1 MSSLKL
7 TKTVAEAISTDDR
20 DLIVW
25 DETLPGFGIRI
36 KRTGVRSYLV
46 QYRNR
51 RTGQSKRMTLGRHGP
66 LLTFDQ
72 AKKRARTILADALR
86 GQDPAAELQAE
97 RKAPAMNELAQ
108 DYLETHAIPKKR
120 QASLR
125 NDRAMLATIILP
137 MLGSKKV
144 DAVGRRDIEALHLS
158 LRKTPYRANRVLA
171 LLSKMFGLAVS
182 WGWRAN
188 NPVKGVGRYRE
199 DKRDRWL
206 SDIEIATLLE
216 QLERHPNRK
225 VADAIRLQLLTGAR
239 IGEVLS
245 ARRDAFD
252 LVRMVW
258 RKPSH
263 QTKQHLTE
271 YVPLSA
277 QAAALVSAILCAQA
291 PPFSPYLFPSRN
303 PDVPLQRIH
312 KEWAKILRAAG
323 ITNYRLHDNRHT
335 YASHLVSG
343 GLSLEIVGRLMG
355 HVSPI
360 TTKRYAHLA
369 DQPLRLAAARFGN
382 KLQEL
387 GATPADRHE
396 KA

>member
-1 MSSLKL
+1 MPLLKL
-7 TKTVAEAISTDDR
+7 TKTVAEKIFSSDHDVV
-20 DLIVW
+20 IW
-25 DETLPGFGIRI
+25 DEALPGFGIRV

-72 AKKRARTILADALR
+72 AKKQARAVLADALR
-86 GQDPAAELQAE
+86 GQDPAAERQAE

-108 DYLETHAIPKKR
+108 DYLETHAFPKKR
-120 QASLR
+120 ATSLR
-125 NDRAMLATIILP
+125 DDRAMLAKTILP
-137 MLGSKKV
+137 RLGSKKV
-144 DAVGRRDIEALHLS
+144 DAITRRDIEALHLS

-171 LLSKMFGLAVS
+171 LLSKMFSLAVS
-182 WGWRAN
+182 WEWRAK
-188 NPVKGVGRYRE
+188 NPVKGVVRYRE

-206 SDIEIATLLE
+206 SDIEITRLLA
-216 QLERHPNRK
+216 QLDQHPNRK

-245 ARRDAFD
+245 ARQDDFD
-252 LVRMVW
+252 LDRMVW

-263 QTKQHLTE
+263 QTKQKLTE
-271 YVPLSA
+271 YVPLST
-277 QAAALVSAILCAQA
+277 QAAALLRIRLGSSS
-291 PPFSPYLFPSRN
+291 PPSSPYLFPSRN
-303 PDVPLQRIH
+303 PDVPLKRVH
-312 KEWAKILRAAG
+312 KEWAKILRAAR

-355 HVSPI
+355 HVSPM

-369 DQPLRLAAARFGN
+369 DDPLRQAAARFGN
-382 KLQEL
+382 KIQGL
-387 GATPADRHE
+387 GAIP
-396 KA
+396 

>member
-1 MSSLKL
+1 
-7 TKTVAEAISTDDR
+7 
-20 DLIVW
+20 
-25 DETLPGFGIRI
+25 
-36 KRTGVRSYLV
+36 
-46 QYRNR
+46 
-51 RTGQSKRMTLGRHGP
+51 MTLGRHGP

-72 AKKRARTILADALR
+72 AKKRARAILADALR
-86 GQDPAAELQAE
+86 GQDPAAERQAE
-97 RKAPAMNELAQ
+97 RKAPAVKELAQ
-108 DYLETHAIPKKR
+108 DYLETHALPKKR
-120 QASLR
+120 PASIR

-137 MLGSKKV
+137 RLGSKKV

-158 LRKTPYRANRVLA
+158 LRQTPYRANRVLA
-171 LLSKMFGLAVS
+171 LLSKMFSLAVS
-182 WGWRAN
+182 WEWRAN
-188 NPVKGVGRYRE
+188 NPVKGVARYRE

-206 SDIEIATLLE
+206 SDIEITELLA
-216 QLERHPNRK
+216 QVDRHPNRK
-225 VADAIRLQLLTGAR
+225 VAEAIRLQLLTGAR

-245 ARRDAFD
+245 AHRDAFD

-263 QTKQHLTE
+263 QTKQQLTQH
-271 YVPLSA
+271 VPLST
-277 QAAALVSAILCAQA
+277 QAAAVVRAVLCSVSPSSSL
-291 PPFSPYLFPSRN
+291 YLFPSRD
-303 PDVPLQRIH
+303 PDVPLKRIH

-323 ITNYRLHDNRHT
+323 ITDYRLHDNRHT

-369 DQPLRLAAARFGN
+369 DAPLRQAATRFGN
-382 KLQEL
+382 KIQGLEGTRPDWQ
-387 GATPADRHE
+387 E

>member
-7 TKTVAEAISTDDR
+7 TKNVAERISTHDR
-20 DLIVW
+20 EVVVW
-25 DETLPGFGIRI
+25 DKTLPGFGVRV

-72 AKKRARTILADALR
+72 AKKRARAILADALR
-86 GQDPAAELQAE
+86 GQDPAAERQAE
-97 RKAPAMNELAQ
+97 RKAPAVNELAQ
-108 DYLETHAIPKKR
+108 DYLETHALPKKR
-120 QASLR
+120 PASIR

-137 MLGSKKV
+137 RLGSKKV

-158 LRKTPYRANRVLA
+158 LRQTPYRANRVLA
-171 LLSKMFGLAVS
+171 LLSKMFSLAVS
-182 WGWRAN
+182 WEWRAN
-188 NPVKGVGRYRE
+188 NPVKGVARYRE

-206 SDIEIATLLE
+206 SDIEITELLA
-216 QLERHPNRK
+216 QVDRHPNRK
-225 VADAIRLQLLTGAR
+225 VAEAIRLQLLTGAR

-263 QTKQHLTE
+263 QTKQQLTQH
-271 YVPLSA
+271 VPLST
-277 QAAALVSAILCAQA
+277 QAAAVVRAVLCSVSPSSSL
-291 PPFSPYLFPSRN
+291 YLFPSRD
-303 PDVPLQRIH
+303 PDVPLKRIH

-323 ITNYRLHDNRHT
+323 ITDYRLHDNRHT

-369 DQPLRLAAARFGN
+369 DDPLRQAATRFGN
-382 KLQEL
+382 KIQGLEGTRPDWQ
-387 GATPADRHE
+387 E